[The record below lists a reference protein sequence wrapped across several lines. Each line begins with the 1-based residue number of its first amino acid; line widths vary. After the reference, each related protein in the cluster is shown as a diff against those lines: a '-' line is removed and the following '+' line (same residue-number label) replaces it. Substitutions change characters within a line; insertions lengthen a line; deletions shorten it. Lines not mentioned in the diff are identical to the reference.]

1 MNVVQAAK
9 EFATRAHAGQQR
21 KYTGQPYTTH
31 PDRVVELLGTTATE
45 VQIAA
50 AWLHDTVED
59 TEATIEEIFQL
70 FGPDV
75 GALVA
80 YLTDTTTLRDGNRA
94 ARKKLARD
102 RLASA
107 PLAAQQ
113 VKLADILANG
123 ECISLNDPDFWT
135 VYLKEVLADVEAMD
149 KVPECVRHAVWNK
162 LYEFDKRSK
171 EFTCL

>member
-1 MNVVQAAK
+1 MNITQKAK

-21 KYTGQPYTTH
+21 KYTGQPYITH
-31 PDRVVELLGTTATE
+31 PERVVELLGTTATV

-59 TEATIEEIFQL
+59 TEVTIEDIFRE
-70 FGPDV
+70 FGQGIGV
-75 GALVA
+75 LVEC
-80 YLTDTTTLRDGNRA
+80 LTDTTTLRDGNRA
-94 ARKKLARD
+94 TRKKIARE
-102 RLASA
+102 RLASS

-113 VKLADILANG
+113 IKLADILANG

-135 VYLKEVLADVEAMD
+135 VYLKEVRADVEAMV
-149 KVPECVRHAVWNK
+149 KVPECVRHAVLNK